1 MNWIGNRSLR
11 RIPPTSCSQQARYPL
26 ISLITDSCI
35 EVLQNMRTSKSSLRI
50 YRLKCFL
57 NAHFFELNLGVARG
71 SAALGARLSESNTFI
86 DRYLQRAYRAERIK
100 WVDDVLLPG
109 QALIADHR
117 DWFDRANVP
126 INSTRQTFGFEL
138 SFPVI
143 SFAGAMADSLLMNS
157 SKFTLTQ
164 LCILLA
170 LWEAR
175 LCAGRLTLTTS
186 GLSHRLSVT
195 KSTLSTSIEGLLEL
209 GVVRQQDH
217 PEDGRISL
225 FSINPENPAIQLQ
238 RRLIDQVHRS
248 DCTPQALWPRL
259 AG

>member
-1 MNWIGNRSLR
+1 MNWIGTRPLPRNRLKR
-11 RIPPTSCSQQARYPL
+11 CSQQVQYRL
-26 ISLITDSCI
+26 ITLITDSCI
-35 EVLQNMRTSKSSLRI
+35 EVLQHMRTSKTSLRI

-57 NAHFFELNLGVARG
+57 NAHFFELNREVVTG
-71 SAALGARLSESNTFI
+71 SGILSARLSESNGFI
-86 DRYLQRAYRAERIK
+86 DRYLQRAYRAERMK

-126 INSTRQTFGFEL
+126 INNTRQTFGFEL

-157 SKFTLTQ
+157 SKLTLTQ

-175 LCAGRLTLTTS
+175 LCTGSLTSTTS

-209 GVVRQQDH
+209 GVLRQQDH

-225 FSINPENPAIQLQ
+225 FSINLENAAIKMQ